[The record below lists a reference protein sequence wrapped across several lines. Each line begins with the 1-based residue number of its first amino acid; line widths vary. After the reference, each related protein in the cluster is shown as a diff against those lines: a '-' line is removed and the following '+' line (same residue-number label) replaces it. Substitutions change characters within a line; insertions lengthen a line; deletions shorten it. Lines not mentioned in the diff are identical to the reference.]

1 MAERL
6 PPAGSRLAARSRSDR
21 SGGAGQIAALALA
34 AVAVALLAAWLLAPT
49 DLLAPVPV
57 DAADWFGA
65 AQLERARDFRHGQTL
80 LFLGGLAAQL
90 ALIVLL
96 VVGRPRWTRR
106 ALERAGRHPL
116 AFGAI
121 AAAGI
126 YLAVQLAVLPFA
138 AVGHLRARDVGL
150 STQAFLPWLGDL
162 TLSWAIGTLLAAAAG
177 AAVIGLARR
186 FGSRWWIPG
195 SAFVVVAAVALT
207 WLAPTV
213 IAPLFDRY
221 ERLQPGQA
229 REDAQRIASRAGIEV
244 GGIYRVD
251 ASNRTSGINAF
262 VDGLGGTK
270 RIVLYDTLVDG
281 NGLDRA
287 ARRAV
292 IAHEIAHAERNDIPR
307 GLLWVA
313 IAVPLALLAAAR
325 LADRLAPGRD
335 SSRGLPV
342 WLPAVALSVMLAATV
357 LQVIGNGLSRA
368 VESRAD
374 VRALELT
381 GDPQAMIR
389 LQRAL
394 STRNLGDPSPP
405 TLQSLLLSTHPST
418 DERIGVALAWERGE
432 RP

>member
-6 PPAGSRLAARSRSDR
+6 PPSNPPSYAR
-21 SGGAGQIAALALA
+21 IAALGLA
-34 AVAVALLAAWLLAPT
+34 AAAVALLTAWLLAPR
-49 DLLAPVPV
+49 DLLAPLPV
-57 DAADWFGA
+57 DAADWFGE
-65 AQLERARDFRHGQTL
+65 AQLERARDFRRVQTL

-90 ALIVLL
+90 ALLALL
-96 VVGRPRWTRR
+96 VAGRPRWTRR
-106 ALERAGRHPL
+106 ALERGGRRPL

-126 YLAVQLAVLPFA
+126 YLALQLAVLPFA
-138 AVGHLRARDVGL
+138 AAGHLRAREVGL
-150 STQAFLPWLGDL
+150 STQAFPSWLGDL
-162 TLSWAIGTLLAAAAG
+162 TLSWAIGALFAAVAG
-177 AAVIGLARR
+177 AAVISLARR
-186 FGSRWWIPG
+186 FGSRWWIAG
-195 SAFVVVAAVALT
+195 SAFVVAAAVALT
-207 WLAPTV
+207 WLAPAV

-221 ERLQPGQA
+221 ERLEPGPA
-229 REDAQRIASRAGIEV
+229 REDAQRIAARAGIEV

-251 ASNRTSGINAF
+251 ASSRTSGLNAF
-262 VDGLGGTK
+262 VDGLGATK
-270 RIVLYDTLVDG
+270 RIVLYDTLIDG

-292 IAHEIAHAERNDIPR
+292 IAHEVAHAERNDIPR

-335 SSRGLPV
+335 AARGLPV
-342 WLPAVALSVMLAATV
+342 WLPALALSVALAASV

-381 GDPQAMIR
+381 GDPRAMIR

-394 STRNLGDPSPP
+394 SRRNFGDPSPP
-405 TLQSLLLSTHPST
+405 ALQSFLLSTHPST
-418 DERIGVALAWERGE
+418 DERIGIALAWERGE

>member
-6 PPAGSRLAARSRSDR
+6 SPAGSRLAARSRSDR
-21 SGGAGQIAALALA
+21 PVGAGRLAALALA
-34 AVAVALLAAWLLAPT
+34 AVAVAVLAAWLLAPR
-49 DLLAPVPV
+49 DLLAPLPV
-57 DAADWFGA
+57 DATDWFGA
-65 AQLERARDFRHGQTL
+65 AQLERARDFRQGQTL

-90 ALIVLL
+90 ALLALL
-96 VVGRPRWTRR
+96 AAGRPRWIRR
-106 ALERAGRHPL
+106 ALERAGRRPL

-126 YLAVQLAVLPFA
+126 YLAAQLVALPFA
-138 AVGHLRARDVGL
+138 AAGHLRARDVGL

-162 TLSWAIGTLLAAAAG
+162 TLSWAIGALLAAVAG

-195 SAFVVVAAVALT
+195 SAFVVAAAVALT

-221 ERLQPGQA
+221 EPLEPGPA
-229 REDAQRIASRAGIEV
+229 RADAQRIASRAGIEV

-251 ASNRTSGINAF
+251 ASNRTSGLNAF
-262 VDGLGGTK
+262 VDGLGATK
-270 RIVLYDTLVDG
+270 RIVLYDTLIDG
-281 NGLDRA
+281 DGLDRA

-325 LADRLAPGRD
+325 LADRLTPGRGA
-335 SSRGLPV
+335 SRGLPV
-342 WLPAVALSVMLAATV
+342 WLPAVALSVTLAATV

-394 STRNLGDPSPP
+394 SNRNLGDPSPP
-405 TLQSLLLSTHPST
+405 ALRSFLLSTHPST